1 MKFIGKIIIITG
13 ASSGIGKRLKEY
25 FGQENTVISLSRSSV
40 YPDIACD
47 LSDDESIN
55 AAAEEIK
62 KRFGKVDVLVNNA
75 GYGLY
80 GAAELLGDEQIEK
93 QFSANLTGAILLTKR
108 LLPMMSKRSK
118 IINVSSACALFP
130 LPFRTMYCSSK
141 AGLSMFSHGLKMEL
155 HPYGI
160 DVTAICPGDIKT
172 TFTKNRVKNY
182 STNRRYG
189 ERISLADEK
198 ISSREKKRMPEDYA
212 VKKIIKIIEKK
223 KYKPMYIV
231 GKKYNFL
238 YFLYR
243 ITPHSLFF
251 AATRKIFS

>member
-93 QFSANLTGAILLTKR
+93 QFSANLT
-108 LLPMMSKRSK
+108 
-118 IINVSSACALFP
+118 VF
-130 LPFRTMYCSSK
+130 
-141 AGLSMFSHGLKMEL
+141 
-155 HPYGI
+155 
-160 DVTAICPGDIKT
+160 
-172 TFTKNRVKNY
+172 
-182 STNRRYG
+182 
-189 ERISLADEK
+189 
-198 ISSREKKRMPEDYA
+198 
-212 VKKIIKIIEKK
+212 
-223 KYKPMYIV
+223 
-231 GKKYNFL
+231 
-238 YFLYR
+238 FLYR
-243 ITPHSLFF
+243 CL
-251 AATRKIFS
+251 RRLLL

>member
-40 YPDIACD
+40 YPDIACN

-108 LLPMMSKRSK
+108 LLPMMSKGSK

-231 GKKYNFL
+231 GKKYKFL

>member
-1 MKFIGKIIIITG
+1 
-13 ASSGIGKRLKEY
+13 
-25 FGQENTVISLSRSSV
+25 
-40 YPDIACD
+40 
-47 LSDDESIN
+47 
-55 AAAEEIK
+55 
-62 KRFGKVDVLVNNA
+62 
-75 GYGLY
+75 
-80 GAAELLGDEQIEK
+80 
-93 QFSANLTGAILLTKR
+93 
-108 LLPMMSKRSK
+108 
-118 IINVSSACALFP
+118 
-130 LPFRTMYCSSK
+130 
-141 AGLSMFSHGLKMEL
+141 MFSHGLKMEL